1 MCILPDRNFQTNN
14 SANRTNAGRPPAA
27 FATTSKASS
36 AVMRESIATAA
47 MDTSMNV
54 TPKLAEHAF
63 MASGTLV

>member
-1 MCILPDRNFQTNN
+1 
-14 SANRTNAGRPPAA
+14 
-27 FATTSKASS
+27 
-36 AVMRESIATAA
+36 MRESIATAA